1 MLLPRKVSPI
11 EAIKGF
17 LKMLRKTGICHGDCH
32 INNILFGING
42 NLEAFDFER
51 CFVPIDQS
59 DSSISSV
66 IEAFVKAASHED
78 LKSLLPKFKQLGLDR
93 TRGYFSKLVLECLGS
108 AGKLFALDKDALAET
123 FWGQHK

>member
-1 MLLPRKVSPI
+1 MLLPRKVSPS
-11 EAIKGF
+11 EAINGF

-42 NLEAFDFER
+42 VLEAFDFER

-78 LKSLLPKFKQLGLDR
+78 LKNHLPKFKELGLER
-93 TRGYFSKLVLECLGS
+93 TRGYFSKLALECLGS
-108 AGKLFALDKDALAET
+108 AEKLFALDKDALAET
-123 FWGQHK
+123 FWGQHT